1 MNWLAIS
8 PLEAAL
14 IWSALAAAAVWLYL
28 RHPRPRPKRVSTLR
42 FWRSIEGSSRPR
54 RKRRI
59 GEPWALLAQVLFL
72 LLIVLA
78 LADLRPAGQDFE
90 GRYVALLLDSSAW
103 SQSRPAG
110 QAPWIER
117 IRGEA
122 DDFVDRL
129 AFGDHVLIVSADAD
143 ASPLV
148 SFTADRAAMHKAIA
162 AFRASDTAADLPRAL
177 ELARAAV
184 AGKRRSA
191 IVYIGP
197 GLLDEPQARRIEQF
211 RRDLQQAPPA
221 FRPQLLVRRVGD
233 WPVENRGITRLAL
246 RRDTARPDRWRLL
259 AQVHNYGRR
268 AADTTLTIS
277 IDGRVLERQTLRLAA
292 GQGQPAHS
300 EFTWADGGLLEA
312 EISPP
317 DALAADNRAL
327 AHLPVFRPV
336 HAAVFTRD
344 PKILKPVFAT
354 NPYVVTEF
362 LPPGGRPAAVPQ
374 VAIYDAV
381 PPPPDPDTDSIVF
394 LPAGAVADKRRGA
407 AGAAKRAGRGQPA
420 AEMRL
425 TAWNPRHPVTRWLRT
440 RDVSVTAAAP
450 LAIGARDVVLAWS
463 DSVPLL
469 VARQQNGHKQVLAAF
484 DLRQSNLPFQPAFP
498 LLMAAAIEWMTGA
511 VEEMADAGTT
521 GEVRVAGPASR
532 VFAPSGAEISFA
544 RAGDQLQL
552 LAFQAGLYRIAG
564 PEGEFKLAVNLP
576 PLPAQRWLATSDE
589 SSELQ
594 AAPPISPARR
604 LWPLFVLLA
613 LVPLWAEWHFA
624 EKLRVKSYELATP
637 PSSPPTH
644 NS

>member
-28 RHPRPRPKRVSTLR
+28 RHPRPQPKRVSTLR

-54 RKRRI
+54 RRRRI

-78 LADLRPAGQDFE
+78 LADLRPAGQDFQ
-90 GRYVALLLDSSAW
+90 GRYVVLLLDSSAW
-103 SQSRPAG
+103 SQLRPAG

-122 DDFVDRL
+122 DNFVDRL
-129 AFGDHVLIVSADAD
+129 AFGDHVLILSADAD

-162 AFRASDTAADLPRAL
+162 AFRASDTVADLPRAL

-184 AGKRRSA
+184 AGAPDSGKRRSA

-277 IDGRVLERQTLRLAA
+277 IGGRVLERQTLRLAA
-292 GQGQPAHS
+292 GQGQPAYS

-312 EISPP
+312 QISPP
-317 DALAADNRAL
+317 DALAADNRAV
-327 AHLPVFRPV
+327 AYLPVFRPV

-381 PPPPDPDTDSIVF
+381 PPPQDPDTNSIVF
-394 LPAGAVADKRRGA
+394 LPAS
-407 AGAAKRAGRGQPA
+407 AAKRAGRGRPA

-425 TAWNPRHPVTRWLRT
+425 TAWNPQHPVTRWLRT
-440 RDVSVTAAAP
+440 RDVSVTAAVP
-450 LAIGARDVVLAWS
+450 LATGARDAVLAWS

-469 VARQQNGHKQVLAAF
+469 VARQPESGQPESGQPESGQQNGHKQVLAAF
-484 DLRQSNLPFQPAFP
+484 DPRQSNLPFQPAFP

-511 VEEMADAGTT
+511 VEETADAGTT

-544 RAGDQLQL
+544 RAGDQLQF
-552 LAFQAGLYRIAG
+552 LAFQAGLYRIAS
-564 PEGEFKLAVNLP
+564 PEGGFKLALNLP
-576 PLPAQRWLATSDE
+576 PLPAQRWLVTPDE

-624 EKLRVKSYELATP
+624 EKARVKS
-637 PSSPPTH
+637 
-644 NS
+644 

>member
-14 IWSALAAAAVWLYL
+14 IWSALSAAAVWLYL
-28 RHPRPRPKRVSTLR
+28 RHPRPRAKRVSTLR

-54 RKRRI
+54 RRRRI

-103 SQSRPAG
+103 SQVRPAG

-122 DDFVDRL
+122 DNFVDRL

-184 AGKRRSA
+184 AGAPDSGQRRAA

-197 GLLDEPQARRIEQF
+197 GLLDEPQARRIERF
-211 RRDLQQAPPA
+211 RRELQQAPPA

-268 AADTTLTIS
+268 AADTTLSIS
-277 IDGRVLERQTLRLAA
+277 INGGVLERQTLRLAA
-292 GQGQPAHS
+292 GQSQPAYS

-312 EISPP
+312 QISPP
-317 DALAADNRAL
+317 DALAADNRAV
-327 AHLPVFRPV
+327 AYLPVFRPV

-362 LPPGGRPAAVPQ
+362 LLPGGRPAAVPQ

-394 LPAGAVADKRRGA
+394 LPAGG
-407 AGAAKRAGRGQPA
+407 AKRAGRPQPA

-425 TAWNPRHPVTRWLRT
+425 TAWNPQHPVTRWLRT

-450 LAIGARDVVLAWS
+450 LATGARDAVLAWS
-463 DSVPLL
+463 GSVPLL
-469 VARQQNGHKQVLAAF
+469 VARRQNGHKQVLAAF
-484 DLRQSNLPFQPAFP
+484 DPRQSNLPFQPAFP

-564 PEGEFKLAVNLP
+564 PEGEFKLALNLP
-576 PLPAQRWLATSDE
+576 PLPAQRWPVTPDE

-594 AAPPISPARR
+594 AAPPLSPARG

-624 EKLRVKSYELATP
+624 EKLRVKARIP
-637 PSSPPTH
+637 KV
-644 NS
+644 